1 MLQRILIV
9 AAAILAVALVV
20 VLVTGGGDDG
30 GETTATTDGK
40 SAAATDGEGASTPT
54 GKGAAAKAPEE
65 TECEE
70 KGISTS
76 ARAEGSCVDGGTR
89 YVVVDKD
96 GVLKLPSLEAEM
108 LDLRETK
115 TITGES
121 GASATAKNGT
131 YAVVELSI
139 TNRTD
144 APEKFEDSQIV
155 LWVGGPYT
163 ADAKVQSKVES
174 KSFLGQDTPI
184 QPGDSQ
190 VGTVVFDM
198 SSADFKDLDKEGN
211 VDIVNFGSKGE
222 VLTQDEIGTI
232 RTYQ

>member
-1 MLQRILIV
+1 MLQRVLLV
-9 AAAILAVALVV
+9 LAGILAVALVV

-30 GETTATTDGK
+30 GETTATTAGK
-40 SAAATDGEGASTPT
+40 STATDGK
-54 GKGAAAKAPEE
+54 GKGAAANAPEE

-70 KGISTS
+70 KGISTP
-76 ARAEGSCVDGGTR
+76 AREEGTCVDGGTK
-89 YVVVDKD
+89 YFVVNRD
-96 GVLKLPSLEAEM
+96 GVLKMPSLEAEM

-121 GASATAKNGT
+121 GASATAKKGT
-131 YAVVELSI
+131 YAIVELSI

-163 ADAKVQSKVES
+163 ADAAVQRKVEK
-174 KSFLGQDTPI
+174 KSFLGQNTPI
-184 QPGDSQ
+184 QPGETQ

-198 SSADFKDLDKEGN
+198 SNADFKDLDKEGN

>member
-1 MLQRILIV
+1 MLQRVLLI
-9 AAAILAVALVV
+9 AAGILAVALVV
-20 VLVTGGGDDG
+20 VLVTGGGDEE
-30 GETTATTDGK
+30 GETTATTAGK
-40 SAAATDGEGASTPT
+40 NTATAGKAK
-54 GKGAAAKAPEE
+54 GKGAAANAPEE

-70 KGISTS
+70 KGISTP
-76 ARAEGSCVDGGTR
+76 AREEGTCVDGGTK
-89 YVVVDKD
+89 YFVVNRD

-108 LDLRETK
+108 LDLRKTK
-115 TITGES
+115 TLTGES

-163 ADAKVQSKVES
+163 ADAEVQRKVEK
-174 KSFLGQDTPI
+174 KSFLGQNTTI
-184 QPGDSQ
+184 QPGDTQ

-198 SSADFKDLDKEGN
+198 SNSDFKDLDKEGN

>member
-1 MLQRILIV
+1 MLQRILLV
-9 AAAILAVALVV
+9 LAGILAVVLVV
-20 VLVTGGGDDG
+20 VLVAGGGDPG
-30 GETTATTDGK
+30 EETTATITGK
-40 SAAATDGEGASTPT
+40 TGTAP
-54 GKGAAAKAPEE
+54 GKGAAASAPEE

-70 KGISTS
+70 KGISIPP
-76 ARAEGSCVDGGTR
+76 REEGTCLDGRTR
-89 YVVVDKD
+89 YVVVNRD
-96 GVLKLPSLEAEM
+96 GVLKLSTLEAEM

-121 GASATAKNGT
+121 GESATAKGT
-131 YAVVELSI
+131 YVIVELSI

-144 APEKFEDSQIV
+144 VPERFEDSQIV
-155 LWVGGPYT
+155 LWIGGPYT
-163 ADAKVQSKVES
+163 AEAKVQSKVER

-190 VGTVVFDM
+190 VGTVVFDLP
-198 SSADFKDLDKEGN
+198 SSSFKKALGN
-211 VDIVNFGSKGE
+211 KGNLDIVNFGSKGE